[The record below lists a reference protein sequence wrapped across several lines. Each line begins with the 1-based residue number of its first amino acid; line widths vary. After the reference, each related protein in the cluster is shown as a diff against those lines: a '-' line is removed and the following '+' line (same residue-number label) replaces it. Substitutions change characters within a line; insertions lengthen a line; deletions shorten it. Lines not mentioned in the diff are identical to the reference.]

1 MVKTLRFGSKPRPGE
16 RILVLRWGW
25 LELVLRSR
33 KTMQIRGTRLREG
46 DVWPGCSSMIAG
58 KACIGPALAISTERE
73 WASLRPEHLVADA
86 ALPYKT
92 IYGFT
97 ISQPPA
103 TWDLLCAPT
112 RGDWDSEI
120 PS

>member
-1 MVKTLRFGSKPRPGE
+1 MVGIDSAQSQIIGNPRH
-16 RILVLRWGW
+16 
-25 LELVLRSR
+25 
-33 KTMQIRGTRLREG
+33 TFARGRR
-46 DVWPGCSSMIAG
+46 VARMIAG

-103 TWDLLCAPT
+103 TWDLLCAPA

>member
-1 MVKTLRFGSKPRPGE
+1 MVKALRFGSEPRPGE

-92 IYGFT
+92 TFGFT
-97 ISQPPA
+97 INHPAA
-103 TWDLLCAPT
+103 TWDLLCAPA